1 MATTRPY
8 WLVYK
13 GVPHIIE
20 ATGAAEAVRHIV
32 DQDITELRSARA
44 SEVSAWTRE
53 GKLIPVAGQK
63 AESAKPADA
72 PQDANLPGFPN
83 EAGKH
88 LIEWLLE
95 YAPKGLSD
103 KQVRE
108 IIDHATVIAV
118 EQKMTLE
125 NFDAVRALCPVFEK
139 AVVWV
144 IDMQRIDNSEGSSV
158 EVTTDD
164 VRGELEEGAF
174 PIDVVMAA
182 LSMPL
187 PVE

>member
-13 GVPHIIE
+13 GVPHIID

-32 DQDITELRSARA
+32 DEDITELRAARA
-44 SEVSAWTRE
+44 SEVSAWTRA
-53 GKLIPVAGQK
+53 GKPIPLAGQK
-63 AESAKPADA
+63 SKPVKPEADT
-72 PQDANLPGFPN
+72 ANLPGFPN
-83 EAGKH
+83 EAGKQ

-95 YAPKGLSD
+95 NAPKGLSD

-118 EQKMTLE
+118 NGQMTLE
-125 NFDAVRALCPVFEK
+125 NFDAVRALCPIFEK

-144 IDMQRIDNSEGSSV
+144 IDMQRIENSSGSSV

-164 VRGELEEGAF
+164 VRGELEEAAF